1 MQNNLILLSFLT
13 SLNLMAFLIIGR
25 YPSLRVAYID
35 EVEEPVKDKSKKGNQ
50 KVYYSVLVK
59 VPKSTD
65 HSSPAQN
72 LDQVMQSSLKCVSN
86 YRFVQSVISIICIY
100 SSLLYLC

>member
-1 MQNNLILLSFLT
+1 MQNNPILLSFLICLT
-13 SLNLMAFLIIGR
+13 LMALLTIGR

-35 EVEEPVKDKSKKGNQ
+35 EVEEPVKDTSKKGNQ

-65 HSSPAQN
+65 HSSLAQN
-72 LDQVMQSSLKCVSN
+72 LDQVMQA
-86 YRFVQSVISIICIY
+86 I
-100 SSLLYLC
+100 

>member
-1 MQNNLILLSFLT
+1 MG
-13 SLNLMAFLIIGR
+13 FLITIGR

-35 EVEEPVKDKSKKGNQ
+35 EVEETVKDTSKKGNQ

-65 HSSPAQN
+65 HSSLAQN
-72 LDQVMQSSLKCVSN
+72 LDQVMQKQSNICVLKTS
-86 YRFVQSVISIICIY
+86 FPFT
-100 SSLLYLC
+100 

>member
-1 MQNNLILLSFLT
+1 MAILIT
-13 SLNLMAFLIIGR
+13 IGR

-35 EVEEPVKDKSKKGNQ
+35 EVEETVKDTSKKGNQ

-65 HSSPAQN
+65 HSSLAQN
-72 LDQVMQSSLKCVSN
+72 LDQVMQKQSNICVLKTSLP
-86 YRFVQSVISIICIY
+86 FT
-100 SSLLYLC
+100 

>member
-1 MQNNLILLSFLT
+1 MALLP
-13 SLNLMAFLIIGR
+13 IGR

-65 HSSPAQN
+65 HSSLAQN
-72 LDQVMQSSLKCVSN
+72 LDQV
-86 YRFVQSVISIICIY
+86 I
-100 SSLLYLC
+100 

>member
-1 MQNNLILLSFLT
+1 
-13 SLNLMAFLIIGR
+13 MAFLITIGR

-35 EVEEPVKDKSKKGNQ
+35 EVEETVKDTSKKGNQ

-65 HSSPAQN
+65 HSSLAQN
-72 LDQVMQSSLKCVSN
+72 LDQVMQKQSNICVLKTSLP
-86 YRFVQSVISIICIY
+86 FT
-100 SSLLYLC
+100 